1 MNVVCQQPEEID
13 DPDIVDVPVGH
24 GTVLVPVG
32 RTVDWFCA
40 GSGNGLSPPVPS
52 SVDPI
57 GIPTRPTVLREPMA
71 GDEADVVGLDDG
83 VMAVAHVPDAVPAI
97 PVPSNS
103 GVGAEVPDIAPV
115 AEDSPGSEL
124 GAPLAELPVPVAV
137 VCIAPMVLEQ
147 AEGVVNV
154 IAVEAEEL
162 DVIGL
167 TPGVGSSVAPSGT
180 PVTPTGAAAPIPNGD
195 VMPSGGV
202 TTPMPTCANAASTS
216 HHAQT
221 IAATKNPF
229 AVFRALRFFISD
241 LLMAF
246 FLGRGIGRLVSPDR
260 DRDDDID
267 IAADCIRVRAD
278 RMSALDE
285 PFSGLLVDAG
295 NGYRKRGGHHEA
307 FAISTKVDP
316 SDDVDIVIGKAVP
329 AIPAHMKKRVLEAGR
344 ISAGEELF
352 GIGRIAPSAK
362 RPGQCEFEVEETVF
376 AADRSVTAPTRRDFC
391 GI

>member
-1 MNVVCQQPEEID
+1 M
-13 DPDIVDVPVGH
+13 
-24 GTVLVPVG
+24 LVPVG
-32 RTVDWFCA
+32 RTDDWFCA

-57 GIPTRPTVLREPMA
+57 GIPTRPTVLREPMV

-83 VMAVAHVPDAVPAI
+83 LMAVAHVPDAVPAI

-115 AEDSPGSEL
+115 AEDSPGSEPA
-124 GAPLAELPVPVAV
+124 APLGELPMPVAV
-137 VCIAPMVLEQ
+137 VCIAPMVLEHVEGAVVALE
-147 AEGVVNV
+147 AEG
-154 IAVEAEEL
+154 L
-162 DVIGL
+162 DLIGL
-167 TPGVGSSVAPSGT
+167 TPGVASSVAPSGT
-180 PVTPTGAAAPIPNGD
+180 PVTLTDAAAPSPNGD

-202 TTPMPTCANAASTS
+202 TAPMPTCANAAPKS
-216 HHAQT
+216 HHDQT
-221 IAATKNPF
+221 VAATKNPF
-229 AVFRALRFFISD
+229 AVFCALRFFISD
-241 LLMAF
+241 LLAAF
-246 FLGRGIGRLVSPDR
+246 FLGTWNRSPGLTDR

-267 IAADCIRVRAD
+267 IAADRIRVRAD
-278 RMSALDE
+278 RMSTLDE

-295 NGYRKRGGHHEA
+295 NGYRKRGGHLEA
-307 FAISTKVDP
+307 FAISTKVDRG
-316 SDDVDIVIGKAVP
+316 DDVDIVIGKAVA

-362 RPGQCEFEVEETVF
+362 RPGQCQFEVEEPVF

>member
-1 MNVVCQQPEEID
+1 M
-13 DPDIVDVPVGH
+13 
-24 GTVLVPVG
+24 LVPVG
-32 RTVDWFCA
+32 RTVDWFCV

-57 GIPTRPTVLREPMA
+57 GIPTRPTVLREPIV

-83 VMAVAHVPDAVPAI
+83 VVAVAQVPDAVPAI

-115 AEDSPGSEL
+115 AEDCPGSEP
-124 GAPLAELPVPVAV
+124 GTPPGEFPVAV
-137 VCIAPMVLEQ
+137 AVVRIAPMVLEH
-147 AEGVVNV
+147 AEGVVIV
-154 IAVEAEEL
+154 IAVEAEEPE
-162 DVIGL
+162 DIGL
-167 TPGVGSSVAPSGT
+167 TPGVASSVAPSGT
-180 PVTPTGAAAPIPNGD
+180 PVTPTGAAAPIPSGD

-202 TTPMPTCANAASTS
+202 TAPMPTCANAAPKL
-216 HHAQT
+216 HNDQT
-221 IAATKNPF
+221 VAATKNPF

-246 FLGRGIGRLVSPDR
+246 FLGHGIGRLDSPDR

-267 IAADCIRVRAD
+267 IAADRTRVRAD
-278 RMSALDE
+278 RMSTLDE

-295 NGYRKRGGHHEA
+295 NGYRKRGGHLEA

-316 SDDVDIVIGKAVP
+316 GDDVDIVIGKAVA

-362 RPGQCEFEVEETVF
+362 RPGQCEFEVEEPVF

>member
-1 MNVVCQQPEEID
+1 M
-13 DPDIVDVPVGH
+13 GH

-32 RTVDWFCA
+32 RTVDWFCV

-57 GIPTRPTVLREPMA
+57 GIPTRPTVLREPIV

-83 VMAVAHVPDAVPAI
+83 VVAVAQVPDAVPAI

-103 GVGAEVPDIAPV
+103 GVGAEVPEIAPV
-115 AEDSPGSEL
+115 AEDSPGSEPGSPL
-124 GAPLAELPVPVAV
+124 GEFPVAVAV
-137 VCIAPMVLEQ
+137 VCIAPMVLEH
-147 AEGVVNV
+147 AEGVV
-154 IAVEAEEL
+154 IALEAEGL

-167 TPGVGSSVAPSGT
+167 TPGVASSMAPSGT
-180 PVTPTGAAAPIPNGD
+180 PVTPTGAAAPIPSGD

-202 TTPMPTCANAASTS
+202 TAPMPTCANAAPTS
-216 HHAQT
+216 HHDQT
-221 IAATKNPF
+221 VTATKNPF
-229 AVFRALRFFISD
+229 AVFCALRFFISD
-241 LLMAF
+241 LLMA
-246 FLGRGIGRLVSPDR
+246 LVLRRGIGRLDSPDR

-267 IAADCIRVRAD
+267 IAADRIRVRAD
-278 RMSALDE
+278 RMSTLDE

-295 NGYRKRGGHHEA
+295 NGYRERSGHHEA
-307 FAISTKVDP
+307 FAISSKVDP
-316 SDDVDIVIGKAVP
+316 GDDVDIVIGKAVA
-329 AIPAHMKKRVLEAGR
+329 AIPAHMKKRVFEAGR
-344 ISAGEELF
+344 VSAGEELF

-376 AADRSVTAPTRRDFC
+376 AADRSVTASTRRDFC

>member
-1 MNVVCQQPEEID
+1 M
-13 DPDIVDVPVGH
+13 
-24 GTVLVPVG
+24 
-32 RTVDWFCA
+32 
-40 GSGNGLSPPVPS
+40 
-52 SVDPI
+52 DPI
-57 GIPTRPTVLREPMA
+57 GIPTRPTVLREPMV

-83 VMAVAHVPDAVPAI
+83 VVAVAHVPDAVPAM

-115 AEDSPGSEL
+115 AEDSPGSEPGTPL
-124 GAPLAELPVPVAV
+124 GESPVPVAV

-147 AEGVVNV
+147 AEGVV
-154 IAVEAEEL
+154 IALEAEGL

-167 TPGVGSSVAPSGT
+167 TPGVASSVAPNGS
-180 PVTPTGAAAPIPNGD
+180 PVTPTGAAAPIPSGD

-202 TTPMPTCANAASTS
+202 TAPTPTCANAAPTS

-221 IAATKNPF
+221 VATTKNPF

-241 LLMAF
+241 LLTAF
-246 FLGRGIGRLVSPDR
+246 FLGRGIGRLDSPDR

-267 IAADCIRVRAD
+267 VAADRIRVRAD
-278 RMSALDE
+278 RMSTLDE
-285 PFSGLLVDAG
+285 PFSGLLVDSG
-295 NGYRKRGGHHEA
+295 NGHRKRGGHHEA

-316 SDDVDIVIGKAVP
+316 GDDVDIVIGKAVA
-329 AIPAHMKKRVLEAGR
+329 AISAHMKKRVLEAGR

-352 GIGRIAPSAK
+352 GIGRIALSAK

-376 AADRSVTAPTRRDFC
+376 AADRSVTASTRRYFC

>member
-1 MNVVCQQPEEID
+1 M
-13 DPDIVDVPVGH
+13 
-24 GTVLVPVG
+24 LVPVG
-32 RTVDWFCA
+32 RTVDWFCV

-57 GIPTRPTVLREPMA
+57 GIPTRPTVLREPMV

-83 VMAVAHVPDAVPAI
+83 VVAVAHVPDAVPAI
-97 PVPSNS
+97 PMPSNS

-115 AEDSPGSEL
+115 TEDSPGSEPA
-124 GAPLAELPVPVAV
+124 APFAELPIPVAV

-147 AEGVVNV
+147 AEGVV
-154 IAVEAEEL
+154 IALEAEGL

-167 TPGVGSSVAPSGT
+167 TPGVASSVAPSGT
-180 PVTPTGAAAPIPNGD
+180 PVTPSGAAAPIPSGE

-202 TTPMPTCANAASTS
+202 TAPMPTCANAAPTL
-216 HHAQT
+216 HNDQT
-221 IAATKNPF
+221 VATTKNPF
-229 AVFRALRFFISD
+229 DAFCALRFFISD

-246 FLGRGIGRLVSPDR
+246 FLRRGIGRLDSPDR

-267 IAADCIRVRAD
+267 VAADRIRVGAD
-278 RMSALDE
+278 RMSTLNE

-295 NGYRKRGGHHEA
+295 NGYRKRGSHREA

-316 SDDVDIVIGKAVP
+316 GDDVDIVIGKAVA

-376 AADRSVTAPTRRDFC
+376 AADRSVTASTRRDSC

>member
-1 MNVVCQQPEEID
+1 M
-13 DPDIVDVPVGH
+13 
-24 GTVLVPVG
+24 LVPVG
-32 RTVDWFCA
+32 RTVDWFCV

-57 GIPTRPTVLREPMA
+57 GIPTRPMVLREPMV

-83 VMAVAHVPDAVPAI
+83 VVAVAQVPDAVPVI

-103 GVGAEVPDIAPV
+103 GIGAEVPDIAPV
-115 AEDSPGSEL
+115 AEDSPGSEP
-124 GAPLAELPVPVAV
+124 GTPLCEFPVAVAV
-137 VCIAPMVLEQ
+137 VCTAPMVLEH
-147 AEGVVNV
+147 AEGVVIV
-154 IAVEAEEL
+154 IAVEAEEPE
-162 DVIGL
+162 DIGL
-167 TPGVGSSVAPSGT
+167 TPGVASSVPPSGT
-180 PVTPTGAAAPIPNGD
+180 PVTPTGAAAPIPSGD

-202 TTPMPTCANAASTS
+202 TAPMPTCANAAPKS
-216 HHAQT
+216 HNDQT
-221 IAATKNPF
+221 VAATKNPF
-229 AVFRALRFFISD
+229 AAFCALRFFISD
-241 LLMAF
+241 LLTAF
-246 FLGRGIGRLVSPDR
+246 LLGMWNRSPGLTDR

-267 IAADCIRVRAD
+267 IAADRIRVRAD
-278 RMSALDE
+278 RMSTLDE

-316 SDDVDIVIGKAVP
+316 GDDVDIVIGKAVA
-329 AIPAHMKKRVLEAGR
+329 AIPAHLKKRVLEAGR

-362 RPGQCEFEVEETVF
+362 RPRQCEFEVEETVF
-376 AADRSVTAPTRRDFC
+376 AADRSATASTRRDFC

>member
-1 MNVVCQQPEEID
+1 M
-13 DPDIVDVPVGH
+13 
-24 GTVLVPVG
+24 LVPVG
-32 RTVDWFCA
+32 RTVDWFCV

-57 GIPTRPTVLREPMA
+57 GIPTRPTVLREPIV

-83 VMAVAHVPDAVPAI
+83 VVAVAQVPDAVPAI

-115 AEDSPGSEL
+115 AEDSPGSEPGTPL
-124 GAPLAELPVPVAV
+124 GEFPVAVAV
-137 VCIAPMVLEQ
+137 VCIALMVLEQ
-147 AEGVVNV
+147 AEGVV
-154 IAVEAEEL
+154 IALEAEGL

-167 TPGVGSSVAPSGT
+167 TPGVASSVAPSGT
-180 PVTPTGAAAPIPNGD
+180 PVTPTGAAAPIPRGD
-195 VMPSGGV
+195 VMPSAGV
-202 TTPMPTCANAASTS
+202 TAPMPTCANAAPTL
-216 HHAQT
+216 HNDQT
-221 IAATKNPF
+221 VATTKNPF
-229 AVFRALRFFISD
+229 AVFCALRFFNSN
-241 LLMAF
+241 LLMTF
-246 FLGRGIGRLVSPDR
+246 FLRRGTGLDSADR

-267 IAADCIRVRAD
+267 IAADRIRVRAD
-278 RMSALDE
+278 RMSTLDE
-285 PFSGLLVDAG
+285 PFSGLLIDAG

-316 SDDVDIVIGKAVP
+316 GDDVDIVIGKAV
-329 AIPAHMKKRVLEAGR
+329 AVIPAHLKKRVLKAGR

-362 RPGQCEFEVEETVF
+362 RPRQCEFEVEETVF
-376 AADRSVTAPTRRDFC
+376 AADRSVAASTRRDLC

>member
-1 MNVVCQQPEEID
+1 M
-13 DPDIVDVPVGH
+13 
-24 GTVLVPVG
+24 LVPVG
-32 RTVDWFCA
+32 RTVDWFCV

-57 GIPTRPTVLREPMA
+57 GIPTRRTVLREPMV

-83 VMAVAHVPDAVPAI
+83 VVAVAHVPDAVPAI

-115 AEDSPGSEL
+115 TEDSPGSEPA
-124 GAPLAELPVPVAV
+124 APFAELAISVAV
-137 VCIAPMVLEQ
+137 VCIPRMVLEH
-147 AEGVVNV
+147 AEDVVIV
-154 IAVEAEEL
+154 IALEADGL

-167 TPGVGSSVAPSGT
+167 TPGVASSVAPSGT
-180 PVTPTGAAAPIPNGD
+180 PVTPSGAAAPIPSGE

-202 TTPMPTCANAASTS
+202 TAPMPTCANAAPTL
-216 HHAQT
+216 HNDQT
-221 IAATKNPF
+221 VATTKTPF
-229 AVFRALRFFISD
+229 AVFCALRFFISD
-241 LLMAF
+241 LLVAF
-246 FLGRGIGRLVSPDR
+246 FLGRGIRRPGSRDR

-267 IAADCIRVRAD
+267 VAADRIRVGAD
-278 RMSALDE
+278 RMSTLDE

-295 NGYRKRGGHHEA
+295 NGYRKRGGHHET
-307 FAISTKVDP
+307 FAVSTKVDP
-316 SDDVDIVIGKAVP
+316 GDDVDIVIDKAVA

-362 RPGQCEFEVEETVF
+362 RPGQCELEVEETVF
-376 AADRSVTAPTRRDFC
+376 AADRSVTTSTRRDFC